1 VLAVAYSKWQGFAR
15 KKLPGV
21 SAVLSQDVRPLVYG
35 NCMAGSVVDL
45 FSGGGGASTGFHAH
59 PDFQIVGAAD
69 AQLGKPSSGN
79 GTLDCNATYLLNIG
93 TEPVEADLGIIDP
106 SALAEKLGIKESP
119 TVLIACPPCTGFSRT
134 LAKNHLEDDHRNSL
148 VGKTADFVA
157 EFEPQIL
164 IMENARELVMGR
176 FKVHLAS
183 LVEDLQHRL
192 GYEVKPEIHFLNR
205 FGLPQ
210 KRERAVL
217 IAVKRG
223 LPLRTLDDLWEGYTV
238 DPKAT
243 HVRRA
248 IWELPA
254 LKAGGASTADTMHV
268 APAIRD
274 KVVFERLNAI
284 PADGGSWFDLARHPE
299 ASQLLTPTMRDR
311 LARNDLGSHPDVYG
325 RMWWDRPAPTIKRE
339 CSHVGNGRYSH
350 PEQDRLCSVREL
362 AILNGFPANYTFAG
376 SINNMYR
383 HIGDAVP
390 PLISFQLAA
399 LASWILGGAQPNP
412 DNFIMPN
419 THLRPSDVIRI

>member
-1 VLAVAYSKWQGFAR
+1 
-15 KKLPGV
+15 
-21 SAVLSQDVRPLVYG
+21 
-35 NCMAGSVVDL
+35 M
-45 FSGGGGASTGFHAH
+45 
-59 PDFQIVGAAD
+59 
-69 AQLGKPSSGN
+69 
-79 GTLDCNATYLLNIG
+79 
-93 TEPVEADLGIIDP
+93 
-106 SALAEKLGIKESP
+106 
-119 TVLIACPPCTGFSRT
+119 IACPPCTGFSRT
-134 LAKNHLEDDHRNSL
+134 LAKNHLEDDNRNGL

-157 EFEPQIL
+157 EFKPQIL

-176 FKVHLAS
+176 FNAHLAS
-183 LVEDLQHRL
+183 LVEDLRRRL

-217 IAVKRG
+217 VAVKRG

-248 IWELPA
+248 IWELPP
-254 LKAGGASTADTMHV
+254 LEAGSTSAADPMHI

-274 KVVFERLNAI
+274 KAVLERLTAI
-284 PADGGSWFDLARHPE
+284 PHDGGSWFDLAEHPE
-299 ASQLLTPTMRDR
+299 ASSLLTPTMCDR
-311 LARNDLGSHPDVYG
+311 LAKHDLGSHPDVYG

-383 HIGDAVP
+383 HVGDAVP

-399 LASWILGGAQPNP
+399 LASWILGNPRPQPEE
-412 DNFIMPN
+412 FVLPN